1 LNRQRRN
8 NAPPL
13 MPSIRNQEG
22 MRRMKRIMYI
32 ENKENGLSG
41 QARIGWVE
49 LSRSIVFRSARFN
62 SRSH

>member
-1 LNRQRRN
+1 
-8 NAPPL
+8 
-13 MPSIRNQEG
+13 

-49 LSRSIVFRSARFN
+49 LSHSIGLFRSARFN
-62 SRSH
+62 SRSYWRTGAGSNSLTARRQANAER